1 MASWKENAL
10 VRYLIDS
17 KAELKKVTWPTRK
30 ETINATIVV
39 VAVSVGT
46 ALFLSLLDYGL
57 STGLQYL
64 VK

>member
-57 STGLQYL
+57 SSGLQYL